1 MGLTKKERSEMRREV
16 DALLMIRFRPQ
27 VPQGQQF
34 SDAAQA
40 FLREMIFGNIA
51 LKGASEQT
59 EFEDQEV
66 SSGWF
71 VQGYGG
77 RHGQVNLEVEYPGEE
92 NAALRE
98 GAYKFKVNFFS
109 LTQSLIA
116 LLRSSGSVFV
126 HNKPLRRL
134 CVAYASEAKA
144 YLEAKKADGEFSNL
158 VLKMPATCKH
168 APEVCFDFNE
178 GLDVLRLTDI
188 QAQTMQRLSRRLFA
202 TEMKKRESER
212 VIEDHIG
219 DQV

>member
-1 MGLTKKERSEMRREV
+1 MGLTKKERSEMRKEV
-16 DALLMIRFRPQ
+16 DALLVVKFRPQ
-27 VPQGQQF
+27 VPQEQQF
-34 SDAAQA
+34 SDMAQT
-40 FLREMIFGNIA
+40 FLREVIFGNIA

-71 VQGYGG
+71 IQGYGG
-77 RHGQVNLEVEYPGEE
+77 RHGQVDLEAEYPGEE
-92 NAALRE
+92 NQVLRK
-98 GAYKFKVNFFS
+98 GAYKFRVNFFS

-116 LLRSSGSVFV
+116 LLRSSGNVFV

-178 GLDVLRLTDI
+178 GLDVIRLTDI

-212 VIEDHIG
+212 TAEDHIG

>member
-16 DALLMIRFRPQ
+16 DSLLMVKFRPQ
-27 VPQGQQF
+27 VPQGQEF

-40 FLREMIFGNIA
+40 FLKEMIFGNIA

-66 SSGWF
+66 SGGWF
-71 VQGYGG
+71 VQGFGG
-77 RHGQVNLEVEYPGEE
+77 RHGQVNLESEYPGEE
-92 NAALRE
+92 NRALRE

-116 LLRSSGSVFV
+116 LLRSSSSVFV
-126 HNKPLRRL
+126 HNKPFRRL
-134 CVAYASEAKA
+134 CVAYASEAKT
-144 YLEAKKADGEFSNL
+144 YLEVKKTDGEFSNL
-158 VLKMPATCKH
+158 VLKMPATCRL

-178 GLDVLRLTDI
+178 GLDVLRLTDL
-188 QAQTMQRLSRRLFA
+188 QTQVMQRLSRRLFA
-202 TEMKKRESER
+202 TELKKRESER
-212 VIEDHIG
+212 VVEDHIG

>member
-1 MGLTKKERSEMRREV
+1 MGLTKKERSEMRKEV
-16 DALLMIRFRPQ
+16 DTLLMTKFRPQ
-27 VPQGQQF
+27 VPQDQQF
-34 SDAAQA
+34 SDTAQT

-71 VQGYGG
+71 IQGYGG

-92 NAALRE
+92 NQTLRD
-98 GAYKFKVNFFS
+98 GAYRFRVNFFS

-116 LLRSSGSVFV
+116 LLRSSSNVFV

-144 YLEAKKADGEFSNL
+144 YLEAKKTDGEFSNL

-178 GLDVLRLTDI
+178 GLDVIRLTDI

-212 VIEDHIG
+212 VVEDHIG

>member
-1 MGLTKKERSEMRREV
+1 MGLTKKERMEMRKEV
-16 DALLMIRFRPQ
+16 DALLVTKFQPQ
-27 VPQGQQF
+27 VREGQQF
-34 SDAAQA
+34 SDAAQV
-40 FLREMIFGNIA
+40 FLKEMVFGNIA

-71 VQGYGG
+71 VPGFGG
-77 RHGQVNLEVEYPGEE
+77 RHGQVVLDVEFPGEG
-92 NAALRE
+92 NQALRE
-98 GAYKFKVNFFS
+98 SAYKFKVNFFN

-116 LLRSSGSVFV
+116 LLRSSANVFV

-134 CVAYASEAKA
+134 CVAYASEAKT
-144 YLEAKKADGEFSNL
+144 YLEVKKADGEFSNL
-158 VLKMPATCKH
+158 VLKMPATCRH

-178 GLDVLRLTDI
+178 GLDVLRLTDL

-212 VIEDHIG
+212 VVEDHIG

>member
-16 DALLMIRFRPQ
+16 DALLITKFKPQ
-27 VPQGQQF
+27 VKQGQQF

-40 FLREMIFGNIA
+40 FLKEMIFGNIA

-71 VQGYGG
+71 VPGLGG
-77 RHGQVNLEVEYPGEE
+77 RHGQMDPEKEFPGEE
-92 NAALRE
+92 NKALRD
-98 GAYKFKVNFFS
+98 GAYRFKVNFFS
-109 LTQSLIA
+109 LVQSLIA
-116 LLRSSGSVFV
+116 LLRGSNNVFV
-126 HNKPLRRL
+126 NNKPFRRL

-144 YLEAKKADGEFSNL
+144 YLEAKKVDGEFSNL

-178 GLDVLRLTDI
+178 GLDVLRLTDV

-202 TEMKKRESER
+202 TELKKRESER
-212 VIEDHIG
+212 SVADHIG